1 MMGKNQHGQ
10 LGTSDKKD
18 KTIPTQVL
26 QDKFVRFVTCG
37 VNHTIAC
44 IEDRD
49 AHCGITGVELYG
61 CGCNQENRLPHS
73 THTPRDLPNND
84 HFRKLHVPG
93 LPWNIRQLESVKG
106 MLFSMANYSP
116 DQLFEN
122 TFSNHKQKT
131 IQNMQAEN
139 LKKMR
144 IEELYIRTQA
154 LQCEPLNQP
163 HNMNNQLI
171 LISEMVSRLPK
182 NDLTSQFLQNA
193 VDSLQDNWL
202 RQSFD
207 EEGRVSSTRTRRS
220 VRDYPP
226 PRITMNRRRNQ
237 LQNRSENEG
246 ADAGAS
252 GSGNAGNSTNVGNST
267 NNNVVSETENDDSM
281 NDSQTTMGDDE

>member
-1 MMGKNQHGQ
+1 MG
-10 LGTSDKKD
+10 
-18 KTIPTQVL
+18 
-26 QDKFVRFVTCG
+26 
-37 VNHTIAC
+37 
-44 IEDRD
+44 
-49 AHCGITGVELYG
+49 
-61 CGCNQENRLPHS
+61 
-73 THTPRDLPNND
+73 
-84 HFRKLHVPG
+84 
-93 LPWNIRQLESVKG
+93 
-106 MLFSMANYSP
+106 

-207 EEGRVSSTRTRRS
+207 EEGRFSSTRTRRS

-226 PRITMNRRRNQ
+226 PRIAMNRRRNQ
-237 LQNRSENEG
+237 LQNGS
-246 ADAGAS
+246 
-252 GSGNAGNSTNVGNST
+252 SGNAGGNSTIAGGNNVGNST
-267 NNNVVSETENDDSM
+267 TNNVVSETENDDLM